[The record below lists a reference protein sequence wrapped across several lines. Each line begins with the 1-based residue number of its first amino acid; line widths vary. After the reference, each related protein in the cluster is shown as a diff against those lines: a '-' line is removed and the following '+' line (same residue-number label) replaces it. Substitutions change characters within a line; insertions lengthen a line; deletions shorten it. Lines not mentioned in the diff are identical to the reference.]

1 MDYIEAFKSLRTNNK
16 YSRRSP
22 HKAVLLLTVIE
33 MYETNV
39 LSENEIK
46 FDERLKSVFLKVWN
60 KVLPNEK
67 KFSPSAYLPFW
78 YMQSEEFWHV
88 VPVPGKED
96 ILHYLRDT
104 KVKPSEAM
112 LEDSVRYAELDEDLF
127 FLITMQSGRASLKR
141 ALLETYFSLSEK
153 MIDKLS
159 ASSDNSIDHSISA
172 MEEYKTILEAAN
184 NDTSTPVNTL
194 SNEELQNKFTQLSED
209 IQLVFSIEYYSF
221 LKKHR
226 QEREMFKEICPTV
239 YDLYDKI
246 VNHPIKKGEI
256 YPSLA
261 FTYENFLSDLKI
273 SFMGED
279 YSMDLIDKI
288 NDAINALNGSMT
300 PSISLDNEDPAES
313 TSMPNVE
320 ISEPVDELYSET
332 GQHPLSPAK
341 ESRKGKAWTE
351 EEEKLVSSYF
361 QQGYGT
367 DEIAVAVGRTEVA
380 IKLRLSALGLMTY
393 TYGDE
398 DSTSTMSVS
407 EPFLGQNE
415 RVDFSVENSP
425 SYCSI
430 YNSHGECVYT
440 TDGKFKIFHGKVYRF
455 NYKSMCFT
463 VKDMV
468 GNGDN
473 WFKGTK
479 KLVAYDKSELYRALS
494 PSDFIDQI
502 EDFLE
507 KPEMKENTIKVKGV
521 WYDFYGKRIENNKTD
536 TSQLDSSDE
545 NNGLPWTEAEKE
557 DAIKYYKSGH
567 SIRTIAFAL
576 KRSEASVKVM
586 ISRILKR
593 EKLNVDQQETEHNEN
608 RSREQ
613 EHKSSSQQVDG
624 IWEAFKDNNLQK
636 KYADQLIKAG
646 NGKSTIT
653 SQLAVL
659 KSIVAAADTDATFG
673 TQLNECRTF
682 EACKR
687 ILITLIHSWGGAS
700 QWFAKRSQFFLGY
713 LDFLQKRYDLYGGFD
728 GEKKPIKNEND
739 EGMLSS
745 SDNDIIKKSTGEDST
760 NSHGWKVELT
770 YRNGEKKVMTPSEA
784 LKTVVNAVGP
794 EAVNGMRLRSGETRL
809 IRLGKPSE
817 SRFYEP
823 VNNGYWLKLFG
834 TVKERFEL
842 IQTIIDKYSFPITSA
857 RLV

>member
-1 MDYIEAFKSLRTNNK
+1 MDYIEAFKNLRTNTK
-16 YSRRSP
+16 FSRKSP

-39 LSENEIK
+39 LSDNEIK
-46 FDERLKSVFLKVWN
+46 FDETLKSVFLKVWN
-60 KVLPNEK
+60 RVLPDEK
-67 KFSPSAYLPFW
+67 KFFPSAYLPFW

-141 ALLETYFSLSEK
+141 ALLETYFSLSVR
-153 MIDKLS
+153 MIEKLS

-172 MEEYKTILEAAN
+172 MEEYKMILEASN
-184 NDTSTPVNTL
+184 NDTFTPATPK
-194 SNEELQNKFTQLSED
+194 SNEELQNEFIQLSED
-209 IQLVFSIEYYSF
+209 IQLVFNIEYYSF

-246 VNHPIKKGEI
+246 VNHPIKQGEI

-279 YSMDLIDKI
+279 YSMDLVDKI
-288 NDAINALNGSMT
+288 NDAINVLNESMT
-300 PSISLDNEDPAES
+300 SSITLDDEEPADT
-313 TSMPNVE
+313 TSMLTVDKP
-320 ISEPVDELYSET
+320 EPVDMLYVEK
-332 GQHPLSPAK
+332 GQPLLPPAK
-341 ESRKGKAWTE
+341 ESRKGKAWTKE
-351 EEEKLVSSYF
+351 EEALVSSYF

-367 DEIAVAVGRTEVA
+367 DEIAAAIGRTEVA

-393 TYGDE
+393 TYGDD
-398 DSTSTMSVS
+398 DSASTLSVS
-407 EPFLGQNE
+407 EPLPGKSE

-468 GNGDN
+468 GNCDN

-479 KLVAYDKSELYRALS
+479 KLVAYDKSELYRVLN
-494 PSDFIDQI
+494 PSGFIDQI

-507 KPEMKENTIKVKGV
+507 KPEMKENTIKVNGV
-521 WYDFYGKRIENNKTD
+521 WYDFYGKRIENDETD
-536 TSQLDSSDE
+536 SSQLDSSDE
-545 NNGLPWTEAEKE
+545 NNGLLWTEAQKE
-557 DAIKYYKSGH
+557 EAIKYYKSGH

-576 KRSEASVKVM
+576 KRSEASVKAM
-586 ISRILKR
+586 INRILKR
-593 EKLNVDQQETEHNEN
+593 EKQSVDQLDADYKEN
-608 RSREQ
+608 RLRVK
-613 EHKSSSQQVDG
+613 EHKSSSQQVEG
-624 IWEAFKDNNLQK
+624 IWEAFKNKDLQK
-636 KYADQLIKAG
+636 KYADRLIKAG

-659 KSIVAAADTDATFG
+659 KSIVEVADTDATFG
-673 TQLNECRTF
+673 AQLNESKTF
-682 EACKR
+682 DACKR
-687 ILITLIHSWGGAS
+687 VLVTLINSWGGAS
-700 QWFAKRSQFFLGY
+700 QWFSKRKQFFLGY
-713 LDFLQKRYDLYGGFD
+713 LDFLEERYNEYGNFD
-728 GEKKPIKNEND
+728 GEEKTIKNGNR
-739 EGMLSS
+739 EGLS
-745 SDNDIIKKSTGEDST
+745 SDNDAIEKELKEKSTT
-760 NSHGWKVELT
+760 SHGWKVELT
-770 YRNGEKKVMTPSEA
+770 YRNGEKKIMMPSDA
-784 LKTVVNAVGP
+784 LETVVNTVGP
-794 EAVNGMRLRSGETRL
+794 EAVYRMGLISGDSDL
-809 IRLGKPSE
+809 VCLGRPALSQ
-817 SRFYEP
+817 FYVP
-823 VNNGYWLKLFG
+823 INNGYWLKLYG
-834 TVKERFEL
+834 TVKERFEH
-842 IQTIIDKYSFPITSA
+842 IRIILSQYSFPITHA